1 MRKLVVIT
9 MCLIIF
15 LMSSGCDAVD
25 KLGLRESVND
35 EVQPVSSVV
44 MNEDDA
50 KKLSDKVPI
59 HLYFS
64 NQTTNKLN
72 LEVRYIPLS
81 EAKKSVNNLAT
92 VIVKELVKG
101 PSPDTGLKATI
112 PADTKLY
119 SGVIVNSGTAIVD
132 LSQDFINKHPGG
144 KVEEQ
149 LTIYSIVNSLTEL
162 KEISKVKF
170 LINGK
175 DQKEF
180 KGNYRLDASFP
191 RSPSL
196 IGKSATPQTL
206 GNTINSNIQETL
218 DNEILE

>member
-1 MRKLVVIT
+1 MRKLVCII
-9 MCLIIF
+9 MCLIIV
-15 LMSSGCDAVD
+15 LISSACDTLG
-25 KLGLRESVND
+25 KLGLRQSVTD
-35 EVQPVSSVV
+35 EVHPVSSVV

-64 NQTTNKLN
+64 NQSTNKLN

-101 PSPDTGLKATI
+101 PSPNTGLKATI

-132 LSQDFINKHPGG
+132 LSQDFISKHPGG
-144 KVEEQ
+144 KNEEQ

-170 LINGK
+170 LISGK

-196 IGKSATPQTL
+196 IGKSVIPQTPE
-206 GNTINSNIQETL
+206 NTEDSSTPKTSN
-218 DNEILE
+218 NEILE